1 MWRSTRSNTHSVIC
15 HGADSNR
22 NFAYKWMTGGASR
35 VKCSYT
41 YGGPE
46 PLSEVETRNTDNF
59 MKENAS
65 KFDVFLAFH
74 SYGLLILAPYGNGE
88 KPATFDDHM
97 AIGNESADWIA
108 RKYGREYEVGN
119 SLEVLYATSGSSVDH
134 AVGQYGIPIAYT
146 YEMRSDGTFVH
157 L

>member
-1 MWRSTRSNTHSVIC
+1 
-15 HGADSNR
+15 
-22 NFAYKWMTGGASR
+22 MTGGASR

-41 YGGPE
+41 YGGPAA
-46 PLSEVETRNTDNF
+46 LSEVETRNTDNF

-65 KFDVFLAFH
+65 KMDVFLAFH

-88 KPATFDDHM
+88 KPATFDHHM
-97 AIGNESADWIA
+97 EIGNESAAWIE
-108 RKYGREYEVGN
+108 RKYGRVYKVGN

-146 YEMRSDGTFVH
+146 YEMRDNGNFLIFREVICW
-157 L
+157 